1 MSDIGKGSEIS
12 PPPFLEQSEAS
23 EGREKIPPNFNFA
36 QCESGGKVCFSGYD
50 YTGSQTD
57 YYYERRAF

>member
-1 MSDIGKGSEIS
+1 MSDIGKGSEIW
-12 PPPFLEQSEAS
+12 PPPFLEQREAS
-23 EGREKIPPNFNFA
+23 EGREKIPTFA
-36 QCESGGKVCFSGYD
+36 QCEPSGKVCFSGYD

>member
-1 MSDIGKGSEIS
+1 MSDIGKGSEIW

-23 EGREKIPPNFNFA
+23 EGREKFPTFA